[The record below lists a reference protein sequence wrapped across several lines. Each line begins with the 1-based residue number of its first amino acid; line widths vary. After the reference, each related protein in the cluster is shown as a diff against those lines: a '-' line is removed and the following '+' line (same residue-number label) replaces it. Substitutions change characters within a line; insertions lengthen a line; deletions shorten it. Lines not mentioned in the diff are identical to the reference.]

1 MSKLKSNGTVIFGLI
16 AGAIV
21 RFKCF
26 RAVDLGND
34 TVSKVDISCLDEDTK
49 TYMAGSVDPAE
60 GSLTIQLD
68 DENITHA
75 KLLALAESNEN
86 ILWYMRA
93 PVPKA
98 IDGTAIPVATGAG
111 QNVVVTLPETAT
123 WVSFSGYL
131 TSVGPTVEMDDVW
144 TYAFPLVRTSK
155 IVTTLKDPTP

>member
-16 AGAIV
+16 ADAIV

-75 KLLALAESNEN
+75 QLLSLAESNEN

-93 PVPKA
+93 PVAKSADETIVPTVT
-98 IDGTAIPVATGAG
+98 GTGDDA
-111 QNVVVTLPETAT
+111 VVTLPTTAT

-155 IVTTLKDPTP
+155 IVTTLKEA